1 MGDEQAK
8 TIEAL
13 QMAIQMEIEG
23 QEYYQRASQE
33 SNNQAG
39 KELFR
44 ELAIEED
51 KHQQRFEEIYES
63 IRSKKA
69 WPDIETRSEGRERQG
84 TLFAQ
89 AMETVTPD
97 VKATPGEIDT
107 VTQAMDMENKTYD
120 FYNKQAGSSTY
131 DVGGGFYKALAAEER
146 NHYLALVDY
155 REYLLDPAGWF
166 ANKEHPSL
174 DGG

>member
-69 WPDIETRSEGRERQG
+69 WPDIDIQSNSDERLS
-84 TLFAQ
+84 TLFAG
-89 AMETVTPD
+89 AMEAVAPN
-97 VKATPGEIDT
+97 VKAASGEIDT
-107 VTQAMDMENKTYD
+107 VSQAMDMENKTYD
-120 FYNKQAGSSTY
+120 FYKGQAERAIG
-131 DVGGGFYKALAAEER
+131 DIEGNFYEALAAEER
-146 NHYLALVDY
+146 GHYLALVDY

-166 ANKEHPSL
+166 VNKERSSL